1 MRTNCRRVSIF
12 EYAISV
18 ELLNNS
24 PRRSD
29 SREKHGGYF
38 RPCVK
43 NGGKINF
50 QEINLIN
57 RSMKK
62 RKISDILQSDY
73 NSKRKKKGQEDYF
86 CTFCINLNLHY
97 LNYFQTRND
106 GYIYISPVKYICEF
120 ERGWKYNSSV
130 YRFPLRD
137 EVILELPSLYV
148 YIYIH
153 RMKSI
158 IDPLDTFRNL
168 QENHSIPRKFSYS
181 KGESIFR
188 HPTPKPIRCN

>member
-1 MRTNCRRVSIF
+1 MALYSNCILKTLNDFSSNDFDRVNVSNRYFETMRTNCRRVSIF

-120 ERGWKYNSSV
+120 ERG
-130 YRFPLRD
+130 
-137 EVILELPSLYV
+137 
-148 YIYIH
+148 
-153 RMKSI
+153 
-158 IDPLDTFRNL
+158 
-168 QENHSIPRKFSYS
+168 
-181 KGESIFR
+181 
-188 HPTPKPIRCN
+188 

>member
-1 MRTNCRRVSIF
+1 
-12 EYAISV
+12 
-18 ELLNNS
+18 
-24 PRRSD
+24 
-29 SREKHGGYF
+29 
-38 RPCVK
+38 
-43 NGGKINF
+43 
-50 QEINLIN
+50 
-57 RSMKK
+57 MKK

-97 LNYFQTRND
+97 FNYFQTRND

-148 YIYIH
+148 YIYIY
-153 RMKSI
+153 I
-158 IDPLDTFRNL
+158 VWNQL
-168 QENHSIPRKFSYS
+168 SIPWILLEICRKIIPSPENS
-181 KGESIFR
+181 PTRKKNPSSDTQHPNQLGAINTQLLISI
-188 HPTPKPIRCN
+188 H